1 MATDNSNKGGRPR
14 KTDGAKKTHTYRI
27 RFTEEEFAELCR
39 KREEGGY
46 ASVASLVHHRLF
58 NRQKGTDGALPIM
71 QIQIISGAIRE
82 INAVGKNIN
91 QAVKKLESMDS
102 GAEKAALY
110 EAKKIE
116 EYVREVIK
124 REDEILEN
132 LNRSTA
138 QYGYPP
144 MKGF

>member
-1 MATDNSNKGGRPR
+1 
-14 KTDGAKKTHTYRI
+14 
-27 RFTEEEFAELCR
+27 
-39 KREEGGY
+39 
-46 ASVASLVHHRLF
+46 
-58 NRQKGTDGALPIM
+58 M

-82 INAVGKNIN
+82 INAVGKNLN
-91 QAVKKLESMDS
+91 QSVKKLESMDS

-124 REDEILEN
+124 KEDEILEN